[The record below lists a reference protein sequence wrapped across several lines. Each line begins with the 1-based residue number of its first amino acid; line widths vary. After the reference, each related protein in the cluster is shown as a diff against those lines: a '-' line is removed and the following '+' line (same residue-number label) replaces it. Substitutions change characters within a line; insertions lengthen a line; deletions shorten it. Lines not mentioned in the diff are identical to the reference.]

1 MAKHR
6 AIEDNQ
12 LHTIATGWTDAML
25 ICRKCSRKLD
35 GGFGKDGKETLRR
48 AMRGALRTTGQRGQ
62 IGLVEV
68 ACLGVCPKQAVTTAR
83 ASQPGNLL
91 IVPKGTPVER
101 LLQPVPG
108 G

>member
-6 AIEDNQ
+6 AIDDNQ
-12 LHTIATGWTDAML
+12 LHTVATGWTDALL

-35 GGFGKDGKETLRR
+35 GGFGKDGRESLRR
-48 AMRGALRTTGQRGQ
+48 AMRGALRTSGQRGQ

-68 ACLGVCPKQAVTTAR
+68 ACLGVCPKHAVTTAR

-91 IVPKGTPVER
+91 IVPEGTPVER
-101 LLQPVPG
+101 LLQPSAAV
-108 G
+108 